1 MLSSP
6 IAIASASNGSNFGI
20 NQNSASLSAT
30 VTKSLSDDLVAISSS
45 DKLLNKGRMIVCAAS
60 TIKDATASTNPIWS
74 SDIINGRLNQSCST
88 LKSTV
93 FTGMIVETACL

>member
-60 TIKDATASTNPIWS
+60 TIKDDTASTNPIWS
-74 SDIINGRLNQSCST
+74 SDINARLNQSCST